1 MSSRIA
7 ELTRNR
13 YSKDALA
20 KLNKIYNLINNK
32 QTINSETSKI
42 ILDILKQIDNTNATT
57 AIGTIEFIDKISK
70 LNTISNSCFNMNFKK
85 DFDKSQYQYIYS

>member
-1 MSSRIA
+1 M
-7 ELTRNR
+7 L
-13 YSKDALA
+13 LQ
-20 KLNKIYNLINNK
+20 NLINNK

-70 LNTISNSCFNMNFKK
+70 LNTISNSCFNATFEK